1 MSAVVGQAPPAVSTS
16 ETPAKPYE
24 QISVTLTKQEHV
36 ELILQAHNWRSRHQ
50 RAVARIEQQRQQYDQ
65 ALERIKALEKLVQA
79 HERVR
84 LREAGLREQLVYSLE
99 QARLREATLR
109 KQHVHDLEQA
119 QQQQAALRE
128 QLAQE
133 QAYSR
138 ELRHRLFG
146 QRTEKSRALNKA
158 SAPSQKQKRPRG
170 QQPGRPGHGRT
181 RLTQLPV
188 VEETAE
194 INAAVCP
201 RCGLALQAFPGSD
214 DCDVVEFEVRA
225 WRRVIH
231 RQRYH
236 PVCQCGCLPGIVA
249 APAPPRLIPRG
260 KLGVSVW
267 VHLLLGKYLHGQPL
281 HRLLQDWED
290 QGLHLSAGTVTD
302 GLHRLAPMFEPLQQ
316 ALLDHLRGHT
326 HWHADETRWEVFV
339 EHEGKRGHRW
349 YLWVF
354 HSPTVAYYTLDPSHS
369 SKVPK
374 QVLAGCEE
382 GILSVDRHSAY
393 KGYVNKHPGVR
404 LSFCWAHQRR
414 DFLRVANDHPH
425 LESWAM
431 NWVDRIGELYKLHAR
446 RQEAGL
452 ASAEFNVRDQQLRQ
466 AVQSM
471 CLSCE
476 QSLAEGRLAAP
487 AIKALRSL
495 QRHWQGLILFVEQP
509 WLPLDNNAAERALR
523 PAVVGRKNFY
533 GSGSQWSG
541 EVGATLMSLLMTVKL
556 WKINARAWL
565 SAYLNACANEGGRAP
580 SDLSAF
586 IPWQMSEA
594 QLAAMRAGPG
604 KASHH
609 IDSS

>member
-1 MSAVVGQAPPAVSTS
+1 MGAAVGQAQAVA
-16 ETPAKPYE
+16 TPNE
-24 QISVTLTKQEHV
+24 QVSVTLTKQEHV
-36 ELILQAHNWRSRHQ
+36 ELVTQAHHWRSLHQ
-50 RAVARIEQQRQQYDQ
+50 RAVARIEQQRQQYSQ
-65 ALERIKALEKLVQA
+65 ALERIKALERLVQEY
-79 HERVR
+79 ERVR
-84 LREAGLREQLVYSLE
+84 LREAGLREQLIYSLE
-99 QARLREATLR
+99 QARLREVRLR
-109 KQHVHDLEQA
+109 EQHARDLEQA
-119 QQQQAALRE
+119 RQQEAALRE
-128 QLAQE
+128 QLGQE

-146 QRTEKSRALNKA
+146 QRTEKSRAVNKA
-158 SAPSQKQKRPRG
+158 GAPSDEHKRPRG

-181 RLTQLPV
+181 LLTQLPV
-188 VEETAE
+188 VEEVAE
-194 INAAVCP
+194 LDAAVCP

-231 RQRYH
+231 RRRYH
-236 PVCQCGCLPGIVA
+236 PMCQCGCLPGIVA
-249 APAPPRLIPRG
+249 APAPPRLIPKG

-281 HRLLQDWED
+281 HRLLQDWEG
-290 QGLHLSAGTVTD
+290 QGLHLSPGTVTD
-302 GLHRLAPMFEPLQQ
+302 GLQRLAPMFEPLQQ
-316 ALLDHLRGHT
+316 ALLEQLRGQT
-326 HWHADETRWEVFV
+326 HWHADETRWEVFI
-339 EHEGKRGHRW
+339 EREGKRGHRW

-354 HSPTVAYYTLDPSHS
+354 HTPTVAYYTLDPSRS

-374 QVLAGCEE
+374 QVLAGCDE
-382 GILSVDRHSAY
+382 GILSVDRYSAY
-393 KGYVNKHPGVR
+393 KGYVNKHPGVQ

-414 DFLRVANDHPH
+414 DFLRVANSHPQ

-431 NWVDRIGELYKLHAR
+431 SWIDRIGELYKLHAQ

-452 ASAEFNVRDQQLRQ
+452 DSAEFIVRDQQLRQ

-471 CLSCE
+471 CQSCE
-476 QSLAEGRLAAP
+476 HSLAEGRLAAP
-487 AIKALRSL
+487 ALKVLRSL
-495 QRHWQGLILFVEQP
+495 HNHWQGLILVVEQP

-541 EVGATLMSLLMTVKL
+541 EVGATLMSLLMTVRL

-565 SAYLNACANEGGRAP
+565 SAYLNACATEGGRAP

-586 IPWQMSEA
+586 VPWQMNEA
-594 QLAAMRAGPG
+594 QLAAMRAGPA
-604 KASHH
+604 KASHG
-609 IDSS
+609 INSS